1 MFYEVA
7 TQVSALGGSEKSC
20 FLWLLSLQQQ
30 RK

>member
-1 MFYEVA
+1 MAKLRVTA
-7 TQVSALGGSEKSC
+7 GVWSC

>member
-1 MFYEVA
+1 MVKLRVTA
-7 TQVSALGGSEKSC
+7 GVWSC